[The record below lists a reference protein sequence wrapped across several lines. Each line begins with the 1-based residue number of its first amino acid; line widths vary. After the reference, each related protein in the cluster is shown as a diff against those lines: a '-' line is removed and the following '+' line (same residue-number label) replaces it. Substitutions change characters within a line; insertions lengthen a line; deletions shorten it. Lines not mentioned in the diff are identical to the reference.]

1 MAASGLLKK
10 TGTIDEWMVA
20 TKETKKH
27 CSLKKK
33 IVSCN

>member
-1 MAASGLLKK
+1 MAAIALLKN
-10 TGTIDEWMVA
+10 TGTTDEWLVA

-33 IVSCN
+33 IVSCD

>member
-1 MAASGLLKK
+1 MAASARLKN
-10 TGTIDEWMVA
+10 TRTIDEWMAA

-33 IVSCN
+33 IVSCD